1 MHMMEA
7 VGGASCVPTNR
18 SQIEREL
25 EEQLAS
31 LEVALTTNL
40 EASHRKAGAGQVVAR
55 MLEAALDASGD
66 PVWAT
71 DSRGRCFVWNQAATR
86 AWGWRREEV
95 LGRTL
100 RGLKSPLDPASAEA
114 SPDGE
119 SDDPRYVAAAP
130 HVRVTRAL
138 RDQRGRRIATL
149 GMARKVAPAPAPE
162 ADPRLQELET
172 AARASQEMLAV
183 ASHELASPV
192 AALRLLIG
200 NTLRAAAHG
209 RECPQWLAERV
220 KMAEQQVDRLAH
232 KLEVLLDVSRIRA
245 GKLVLRTER
254 FDLMALAREVVARQQ
269 EQALGQGCELTLHGP
284 DSLPG
289 TWDRVRMDQV
299 LTNLLVNAIKFGKGA
314 PVEVSLAQSDGFVR
328 MEVRDRGRGIS
339 LADQRRIFQPFER
352 GGPQDCAGLGL
363 GLWIVREI
371 VSAHQGA
378 VTVSSVVG
386 DGTRFTV
393 VLPET

>member
-1 MHMMEA
+1 MNMMEA
-7 VGGASCVPTNR
+7 VGGANCVPTNR

-40 EASHRKAGAGQVVAR
+40 EAGHRKAGAGRVVAR

-71 DSRGRCFVWNQAATR
+71 DSKGRCFVWNQAATR

-100 RGLKSPLDPASAEA
+100 RGLRSPVDPVSVEA

-119 SDDPRYVAAAP
+119 SEDPRFVAAAP

-138 RDQRGRRIATL
+138 RDKTGRRIATL
-149 GMARKVAPAPAPE
+149 GMARRVAGAEPA
-162 ADPRLQELET
+162 ADPRMAELES

-200 NTLRAAAHG
+200 NTLRAASHG
-209 RECPQWLAERV
+209 RECPAWLGERV

-245 GKLVLRTER
+245 GKLVLRPER
-254 FDLMALAREVVARQQ
+254 FDLMGLAREVVARQQ
-269 EQALGQGCELTLHGP
+269 EPALSQGCELTLHGP
-284 DSLPG
+284 ETLEG

-299 LTNLLVNAIKFGKGA
+299 LTNLLGNALKFGKGA
-314 PVEVSLAQSDGFVR
+314 PVEVSLARSDGFVR

-378 VTVSSVVG
+378 VTVSSVVS
-386 DGTRFTV
+386 DGSRFTV